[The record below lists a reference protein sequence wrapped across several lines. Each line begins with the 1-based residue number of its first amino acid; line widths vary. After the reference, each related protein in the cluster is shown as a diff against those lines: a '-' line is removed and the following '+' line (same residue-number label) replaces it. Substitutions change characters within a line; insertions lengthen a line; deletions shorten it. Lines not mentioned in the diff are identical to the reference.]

1 MQQNRE
7 LLSEIKNS
15 KKPSF
20 VETDILR
27 AHKGIAK

>member
-1 MQQNRE
+1 MQQTRE
-7 LLSEIKNS
+7 SLSEIKKS

-20 VETDILR
+20 VETDILT